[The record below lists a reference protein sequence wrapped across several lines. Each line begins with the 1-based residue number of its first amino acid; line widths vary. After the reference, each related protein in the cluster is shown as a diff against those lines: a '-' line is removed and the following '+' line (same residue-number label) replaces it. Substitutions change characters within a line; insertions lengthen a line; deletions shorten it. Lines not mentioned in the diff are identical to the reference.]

1 VALRLRRQQANG
13 ARYEDTRVDR
23 RTAFC
28 GVARGSANVTNTTAT
43 RCKRPKKQFDTHQHR
58 RYLPGGN
65 GRDVLQCGH
74 RPEQRGLRDAWRPA
88 RLLLL
93 SRPVEKVWC
102 LRTSCATEAIR
113 FEAHI
118 AVPLTTRR
126 LEGCPMTTCPI
137 CRSEAAALPKTGDA
151 DGFDCHEH
159 GKFKVA
165 SSVFATKNPNR
176 EQWEAALKRAETR
189 QPDAWAPV
197 ILIDDFR

>member
-1 VALRLRRQQANG
+1 MKPR
-13 ARYEDTRVDR
+13 
-23 RTAFC
+23 
-28 GVARGSANVTNTTAT
+28 
-43 RCKRPKKQFDTHQHR
+43 
-58 RYLPGGN
+58 N
-65 GRDVLQCGH
+65 GRVAYAESPSDLN
-74 RPEQRGLRDAWRPA
+74 QRLA
-88 RLLLL
+88 L
-93 SRPVEKVWC
+93 
-102 LRTSCATEAIR
+102 IR